1 MAGVSTSWFEKA
13 HNKNTFYSLSWDPE
27 VARRPPGP
35 FKSIPPTG
43 RSAPLDSVLVQG
55 AAPSLDV
62 LREEDYP
69 ISEGTTF

>member
-13 HNKNTFYSLSWDPE
+13 HHKNTFYSLSWVPE

-35 FKSIPPTG
+35 FK
-43 RSAPLDSVLVQG
+43 RSTPLDSVLVQG
-55 AAPSLDV
+55 AAPSWDV

-69 ISEGTTF
+69 TGEGAPF